1 MELARKLKSIKTF
14 GICEVAGR
22 ILVDSSVA
30 LALLR
35 WKHWE
40 GCSAGL
46 RAVEEGVSGGCRGRA
61 EGGNQAAWLLAAA
74 WWWSDPL
81 NCSP

>member
-1 MELARKLKSIKTF
+1 MELARKLKSMKTF

-22 ILVDSSVA
+22 TSDMEALGRLQCWTESS
-30 LALLR
+30 R
-35 WKHWE
+35 
-40 GCSAGL
+40 
-46 RAVEEGVSGGCRGRA
+46 RGVSGGCRGRA

>member
-1 MELARKLKSIKTF
+1 MELARKLKSMKTF

-40 GCSAGL
+40 GLSAGL
-46 RAVEEGVSGGCRGRA
+46 RAVEEGFQEVA
-61 EGGNQAAWLLAAA
+61 EGGQMVVIRLLGCWLQPGGGRIL
-74 WWWSDPL
+74 
-81 NCSP
+81 